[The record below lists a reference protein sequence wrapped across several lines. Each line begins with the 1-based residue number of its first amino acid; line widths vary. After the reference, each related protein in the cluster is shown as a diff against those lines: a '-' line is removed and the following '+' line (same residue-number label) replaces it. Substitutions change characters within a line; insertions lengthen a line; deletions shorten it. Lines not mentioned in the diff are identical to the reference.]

1 MAISNLVTGSLYAI
15 LAFFLIAIF
24 GILTKMALNGG
35 SPFFVSFII
44 YGVGTLLLIPYIAKK
59 GFSFLKSE
67 HYFKLIG
74 RAVFGTIA
82 SLTYTISIQY
92 IPIVNGTLLFNTAPV
107 FIPFLMMLFLNKKIQ
122 KSTWIAVF
130 MGFIGII
137 VIVKPTT
144 TIFMEPGNLIALF
157 SGFSLAIA
165 FVLMKLLTAT
175 EPIARILFYFF
186 SIGTL
191 IQVPGLFF
199 SESTP
204 TSESVT
210 YSLVGG
216 FILFL
221 GQIALV
227 KGYKYADASKIGIY
241 QYTSVIFVGFFEWM
255 LWDVVPTGGEF
266 MGVLLVMLAG
276 IIIIRNG

>member
-1 MAISNLVTGSLYAI
+1 MALSNLLTGSLYAV
-15 LAFFLIAIF
+15 LAFFLIAAF
-24 GILTKMALNGG
+24 GILTKIALDGG
-35 SPFFVSFII
+35 SPFWISFIV
-44 YGVGTLLLIPYIAKK
+44 YSVGTVLLIPYIVKK

-82 SLTYTISIQY
+82 SVSYTISIQY

-107 FIPFLMMLFLNKKIQ
+107 FIPFLMMLFLNKKVQ
-122 KSTWIAVF
+122 KSTWIAVLI
-130 MGFIGII
+130 GFIGII

-144 TIFMEPGNLIALF
+144 TIFTEPGNLIALF

-165 FVLMKLLTAT
+165 FILMKLLTAT
-175 EPIARILFYFF
+175 EPIVRIIFYFF
-186 SIGTL
+186 SIGML
-191 IQVPGLFF
+191 IQIPALFLDT
-199 SESTP
+199 SKP
-204 TSESVT
+204 TSESVIFA
-210 YSLVGG
+210 LIAG
-216 FILFL
+216 FLLFV

-227 KGYKYADASKIGIY
+227 KGYKYADASKVGIY
-241 QYTSVIFVGFFEWM
+241 QYTSVVFVGLFEWM

-266 MGVLLVMLAG
+266 IGVFLVMVAG